1 MGTGR
6 DDPPIGG
13 TPGDDD
19 DDAGRSRAG
28 VPIVVLSRPVSTPTP
43 LPAISEARMVDALG
57 RIPLFKGLTPP
68 QLARLA
74 RIARERLYGSGE
86 VIFRVG
92 DPSIGLFV
100 VLEGTVKITRDIAEV
115 GEETLAVL
123 RTGQHFGEMSL
134 IDDAATR
141 SANAS
146 AHHRVRALLLPRRDL
161 RDLMFVDRELANEL
175 LWRFVRLLTRRVR
188 EANDRLAML
197 SASSRF

>member
-1 MGTGR
+1 MGMGP
-6 DDPPIGG
+6 DDRRPPNEA
-13 TPGDDD
+13 GDDD
-19 DDAGRSRAG
+19 ATRSRAG
-28 VPIVVLSRPVSTPTP
+28 VPIVLLSRPVSTPNP
-43 LPAISEARMVDALG
+43 LPPISEARMVDALG
-57 RIPLFKGLTPP
+57 RIPLFDGLTPP

-74 RIARERLYGSGE
+74 RIASERLYGSGE
-86 VIFRVG
+86 AIFRIG
-92 DPSIGLFV
+92 DPSEGLFI
-100 VLEGTVKITRDIAEV
+100 VLEGTVKITREIADV
-115 GEETLAVL
+115 GDETLAVL